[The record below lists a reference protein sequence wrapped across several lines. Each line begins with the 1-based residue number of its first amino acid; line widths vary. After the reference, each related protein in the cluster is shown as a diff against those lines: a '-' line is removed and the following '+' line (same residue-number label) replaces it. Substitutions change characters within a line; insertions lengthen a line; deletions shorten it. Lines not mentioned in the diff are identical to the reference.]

1 MADERHE
8 WLDEDA
14 AERLLRGEPVVPVD
28 DHAREQAERLSAVL
42 RAIAHPET
50 APASPARE
58 LPGEAAALAAFR
70 QARAQSAAAPTAAV
84 ADSVV
89 RVGRS
94 SGKSREP
101 ARGRRL
107 RPVRFGL
114 AAALAGCALG
124 GVAVAA
130 GTGVLPGLGTADP
143 EPVSSVSGAA
153 TPGPIS
159 SDSPASTGQSRTPK
173 SPSPSRTPSGGPGSP
188 SASASGGTDSHPSA
202 TPDPATKGD
211 VPAADWAA
219 KTVEACRDYRS
230 DRLDQTRRHW
240 LENAAQGA
248 ANVKRL
254 CDRVID
260 EADKATKK
268 GSGGSGGKGDSGG
281 KGGGKGD
288 SDGQGGSGDDK
299 GDGHWAPGG
308 ADGGLGG
315 RDGQV
320 MKLPTVSWSSVPSA
334 NPWPPVVPGGAD
346 ASPSL
351 PTAVPVLSSAYR
363 TSAAAYPQPTPD
375 TAARTADRRLDGGLD
390 RWV

>member
-14 AERLLRGEPVVPVD
+14 AERLLRGEPVVPAD
-28 DHAREQAERLSAVL
+28 GHAREQAERLSAVL
-42 RAIAHPET
+42 RAIARQDA
-50 APASPARE
+50 APAPAASATRE

-70 QARAQSAAAPTAAV
+70 QARAQRGAAPTAV
-84 ADSVV
+84 TADNVV
-89 RVGRS
+89 RVGR
-94 SGKSREP
+94 GPKKSREP

-143 EPVSSVSGAA
+143 EPVSSVSPA

-159 SDSPASTGQSRTPK
+159 SDSPASTGGSKPPK
-173 SPSPSRTPSGGPGSP
+173 SPTPSRTPSGGPGSP
-188 SASASGGTDSHPSA
+188 SASASGGTEQHPSA
-202 TPDPATKGD
+202 TPDPTTKGD
-211 VPAADWAA
+211 APGTDWAG
-219 KTVEACRDYRS
+219 KTVEACRDYTS
-230 DRLDQTRRHW
+230 GRLDQTRRHW

-260 EADKATKK
+260 EVDKGGKN
-268 GSGGSGGKGDSGG
+268 GSGGKGGSGGDGDSGG
-281 KGGGKGD
+281 KDSGGK
-288 SDGQGGSGDDK
+288 GGSGDDK
-299 GDGHWAPGG
+299 GDGHGAP
-308 ADGGLGG
+308 GGLGG
-315 RDGQV
+315 RDGSV
-320 MKLPTVSWSSVPSA
+320 LKLPTVSWSRPPAGAPSA
-334 NPWPPVVPGGAD
+334 NPWLPVTPGGAD

-351 PTAVPVLSSAYR
+351 PVEVPLIPPASR
-363 TSAAAYPQPTPD
+363 TTLAAYPTATPD
-375 TAARTADRRLDGGLD
+375 TAARTADRRLDSGLD